1 MAVAVA
7 AAVVVVVRGEGV
19 GQACEKKDR
28 PIKIWVQTSQM
39 SLAETLLLLVPATA
53 RLSDRESN

>member
-1 MAVAVA
+1 MAVA
-7 AAVVVVVRGEGV
+7 AAVVVRGEGV
-19 GQACEKKDR
+19 GQACEKEDR